1 MKKFVLMILLVF
13 IISNVEANNPPDKS
27 FTFIFTR
34 LGNIKLKKSARFIA
48 GDTNRWI
55 LDFRNGSK
63 ITYTITGRVGNNP
76 MCGLTS
82 KDNLGDVCAICVSKL
97 SGDNV
102 EIELKYSTK
111 TFRYYAY
118 IQR

>member
-1 MKKFVLMILLVF
+1 MKKFVVVTLLLF
-13 IISNVEANNPPDKS
+13 LIGNVEAINPPTKS
-27 FTFIFTR
+27 FTFILTR
-34 LGNIKLKKSARFIA
+34 LENIKLKRSARFIA
-48 GDTNRWI
+48 GDTNQWV

-76 MCGLTS
+76 MCGLTA

-111 TFRYYAY
+111 TFRYYGY